1 MADLETTWKLF
12 YTLGACVEVR
22 ALGISGGNKRWKG
35 WAGGVVAGYFDD
47 MESFIDCVESLNDY
61 GKAEAIYITLNPLNP
76 DLLARANNRLVG
88 IGKNDPTAKDED
100 VLQRRWLLVDIDPVR
115 PTGISSNDDE
125 LAYALSVAEKIK
137 ATQML
142 AGWTMPVMAMSGNGI
157 HLLWR
162 VDMPNN
168 EQYRNVVSATLKAIS
183 EKFSDERANVDIA
196 VFNAA
201 RITKL
206 YGTHARKG
214 DETATRKHRQS
225 KFLELPEPIQ
235 SIDLSLFDDVEIVLK
250 VDSKPVYHEQTSLS
264 VIESAMQALPA
275 HFGSSGEGYN
285 TWVSCLMALHAE
297 MGEAGIALCE
307 KYIPGKPGEIA
318 SKFASFKRTDT
329 GIGTL
334 FHIAEKYGW
343 QYPKELQEP
352 VYDGF
357 FYANGFDLVGAMN
370 NRVQA
375 EPKKQLATVALKR
388 QRYES
393 EHSGDDDELPVP
405 ANDPAF
411 IASRTF
417 IDLEDQL
424 LNEHI
429 DDEGNARCVHALYD
443 GKFLHT
449 NAFGWLSYTGTHWVA
464 DGAEADVERA
474 ITETLIRRAELGLK
488 KGVQQYQYLIKSCVR
503 NHGKVT
509 GVKGQLESLVHAN
522 ESDFDSDPDSFNC
535 ISGVIDLRT
544 GELAQHS
551 NRQRFLSCSPIAY
564 RPSADYTHWKEW
576 LADATSPEYE
586 DYLQMAVGYTLSGNI
601 SEEVLFYLYGKP
613 RSGKGTFTDAML
625 GILGEEMGKA
635 VPFHLFTA
643 RNDVDSQNFAFAPL
657 QPARFIAASES
668 NKNERFNEGKVKSI
682 TGGDRISCCFKG
694 KDHFSYKPK
703 FKIWLSSNWAVN
715 ADPDDEAV
723 WGRIRVITFPHS
735 HLGNEDKT
743 LKHKMTTKKYLE
755 GVLLWAIEGA
765 IRWYKLG
772 ASGLPE
778 LQVQKQEK
786 MQHREE
792 QDSVSAWFH
801 ESFEYTGNHDADYVA
816 SSIVY
821 SSYKEWCEAT
831 GHKPLNSNNLTEKL
845 KAKTGVKSEKK
856 YILSKQER
864 VLTGIRSLS

>member
-1 MADLETTWKLF
+1 MGDLETTWQLF
-12 YTLGACVEVR
+12 FQPGACVEVR

-47 MESFIDCVESLNDY
+47 MQSFIDCVESLDEY

-142 AGWTMPVMAMSGNGI
+142 AGWAVPVMAMSGNGI

-168 EQYRNVVSATLKAIS
+168 EHYRNVVSATLKAIS
-183 EKFSDERANVDIA
+183 TKFSDERANVDIA

-225 KFLELPEPIQ
+225 KFMELPEPIQ

-250 VDSKPVYHEQTSLS
+250 DDSKPVYHEQTSLS
-264 VIESAMQALPA
+264 VIESAMQALPS

-285 TWVSCLMALHAE
+285 IWISCLMALHAE

-318 SKFASFKRTDT
+318 SKFASFKRSDT

-334 FHIAEKYGW
+334 FHIAERYGW
-343 QYPKELQEP
+343 QYPKEFREP
-352 VYDGF
+352 SYDGY
-357 FYANGFDLVGAMN
+357 FYANGLDLANVK
-370 NRVQA
+370 VQP
-375 EPKKQLATVALKR
+375 EPKKQMATVELKR
-388 QRYES
+388 KRYEL
-393 EHSGDDDELPVP
+393 EHGGDDDESISEDI
-405 ANDPAF
+405 DPTF
-411 IASRTF
+411 SKSRSFTS
-417 IDLEDQL
+417 IEDQL

-429 DDEGNARCVHALYD
+429 DDEGNARCTHALYN
-443 GKFLHT
+443 GKFLYT
-449 NAFGWLSYTGTHWVA
+449 KALGWLSYTGTHWIA
-464 DGAEADVERA
+464 DKAESEVERA
-474 ITETLIRRAELGLK
+474 ITETLIKRAELGLK

-509 GVKGQLESLVHAN
+509 GIKGQLQSLVSASV
-522 ESDFDSDPDSFNC
+522 SDFDGDPELFNC
-535 ISGVIDLRT
+535 ISGVINLRN
-544 GELAQHS
+544 GEILPHS
-551 NRQRFLSCSPIAY
+551 NEQKFLSCAPVEY
-564 RPSADYTHWKEW
+564 RPSADYSHWKTW
-576 LADATSPEYE
+576 LSDATSKEYA
-586 DYLQMAVGYTLSGNI
+586 DYLQMAVGYTLTGNT
-601 SEEVLFYLYGKP
+601 SEEVLFYMYGKP

-625 GILGEEMGKA
+625 GIMGEEMGKS

-703 FKIWLSSNWAVN
+703 FKIWLSSNWPVN

-723 WGRIRVITFPHS
+723 WGRIRVITFPNS

-743 LKHKMTTKKYLE
+743 LKRKMTTKKYLE
-755 GVLLWAIEGA
+755 GVLLWAVEGA
-765 IRWYKLG
+765 IKWYSLG
-772 ASGLPE
+772 ANGLPE
-778 LQVQKQEK
+778 LQVQKVEK
-786 MQHREE
+786 LQHREE
-792 QDSVSAWFH
+792 QDSVASWFH
-801 ESFEYTGNHDADYVA
+801 ESFEYTGDHDTDYIA
-816 SSIVY
+816 SSIIY
-821 SSYKEWCEAT
+821 SNYKDWCEST

-845 KAKTGVKSEKK
+845 KMKIGTKSSKK
-856 YILSKQER
+856 YILAKQER
-864 VLTGIRSLS
+864 VITGIRNIA